1 MDYIIKIFPQI
12 MEGLGVTLGTFVV
25 TLVASIPLGVLIA
38 LCRVSKIR
46 ALRGIS
52 GFYTWVLRGTPLLLQ
67 MFLIFFG
74 LPAVGIQFFGRTR
87 LPYVFFA
94 FIINYAAYFAEIFR
108 SGIQSVEKGQLEAA
122 TLLGFSGPQIT
133 MKIVMPQVVKRTLPS
148 IGNEIITLIK
158 DTSLVYA
165 LGLTEIFKIAKSI
178 STRDVTIMPYIVVG
192 VIYLIL
198 TAVITKLLNVAEKKV
213 YYEE

>member
-12 MEGLGVTLGTFVV
+12 MEGLGVTLETFVV

-74 LPAVGIQFFGRTR
+74 LPAVGIQLFGRTR

>member
-1 MDYIIKIFPQI
+1 MSYIIQILPQI
-12 MEGLGVTLGTFVV
+12 LEGLGVTLGTFAI
-25 TLVASIPLGVLIA
+25 TLVVSIPVGVLVA

-46 ALRGIS
+46 VLRWIS
-52 GFYTWVLRGTPLLLQ
+52 GFYTWLLRGTPLLLQ

-74 LPAVGIQFFGRTR
+74 LPAVGVRLFGRTR

-108 SGIQSVEKGQLEAA
+108 SGIQSVEKGQIEAA
-122 TLLGFSGPQIT
+122 RLLGFSGAQINL
-133 MKIVMPQVVKRTLPS
+133 KIVMPQVVKRTLPS

-165 LGLTEIFKIAKSI
+165 LGITEIFKIAKSI
-178 STRDVTIMPYIVVG
+178 STRDVTLAPYLVVG

-198 TAVITKLLNVAEKKV
+198 TAVITKLLNRAEKKV

>member
-74 LPAVGIQFFGRTR
+74 LPAVGIQLFGRTR

-94 FIINYAAYFAEIFR
+94 FIIQFKRIFCR
-108 SGIQSVEKGQLEAA
+108 N
-122 TLLGFSGPQIT
+122 F
-133 MKIVMPQVVKRTLPS
+133 
-148 IGNEIITLIK
+148 
-158 DTSLVYA
+158 
-165 LGLTEIFKIAKSI
+165 
-178 STRDVTIMPYIVVG
+178 
-192 VIYLIL
+192 
-198 TAVITKLLNVAEKKV
+198 
-213 YYEE
+213 

>member
-1 MDYIIKIFPQI
+1 MSYIIQILPQI
-12 MEGLGVTLGTFVV
+12 MEGMGVTLGTFAV
-25 TLVASIPLGVLIA
+25 TLVLSIPIGALVS
-38 LCRVSKIR
+38 LCRVSR
-46 ALRGIS
+46 VRVLRWIS

-74 LPAVGIQFFGRTR
+74 LPAVGIRLFGRMR

-108 SGIQSVEKGQLEAA
+108 SGIQSVEKGQIEAA
-122 TLLGFSGPQIT
+122 KLLGLSNAQINL
-133 MKIVMPQVVKRTLPS
+133 KIVMPQVIKRTLPS

-165 LGLTEIFKIAKSI
+165 LGITEIFKIAKSI
-178 STRDVTIMPYIVVG
+178 STRDVTLTPYIVVG

-198 TAVITKLLNVAEKKV
+198 TAVITKLLNQAEKKV

>member
-1 MDYIIKIFPQI
+1 MDYIVKILPQI
-12 MEGLGVTLGTFVV
+12 LQGLGITLGTFAI
-25 TLVASIPLGVLIA
+25 TLVLSIPLGALIS
-38 LCRVSKIR
+38 LCRVSKVKV
-46 ALRGIS
+46 LRWIS
-52 GFYTWVLRGTPLLLQ
+52 GFYTWILRGTPLLLQ

-74 LPAVGIQFFGRTR
+74 LPAVGIQLFGRTR

-122 TLLGFSGPQIT
+122 RLLGFNSAQINL
-133 MKIVMPQVVKRTLPS
+133 KIVMPQVVKRTLPS

-165 LGLTEIFKIAKSI
+165 LGITEIFKIAKSI
-178 STRDVTIMPYIVVG
+178 STRDVTLTPYIVVG
-192 VIYLIL
+192 VIYLVL
-198 TAVITKLLNVAEKKV
+198 TAVITRLLNQAEKKV

>member
-1 MDYIIKIFPQI
+1 M
-12 MEGLGVTLGTFVV
+12 V

-74 LPAVGIQFFGRTR
+74 LPAVGIQLFGRTR

>member
-1 MDYIIKIFPQI
+1 MSYIIQILPQI
-12 MEGLGVTLGTFVV
+12 MEGMGVTLGTFAV
-25 TLVASIPLGVLIA
+25 TLVLSIPIGALVS
-38 LCRVSKIR
+38 LCRVSR
-46 ALRGIS
+46 VRVLRWIS

-74 LPAVGIQFFGRTR
+74 LPAVGIRLFGRTG

-108 SGIQSVEKGQLEAA
+108 SGIQSVEKGQIEAA
-122 TLLGFSGPQIT
+122 KLLGLSNAQINL
-133 MKIVMPQVVKRTLPS
+133 KIVMPQVIKRTLPS

-165 LGLTEIFKIAKSI
+165 LGITEIFKIAKSI
-178 STRDVTIMPYIVVG
+178 STRDVTLTPYIVVG

-198 TAVITKLLNVAEKKV
+198 TAVITKLLNQAEKKV

>member
-1 MDYIIKIFPQI
+1 MSYIIQILPQI
-12 MEGLGVTLGTFVV
+12 LEGMGITLGTFAV
-25 TLVASIPLGVLIA
+25 TLVLSIPLGALVA
-38 LCRVSKIR
+38 LCRISKIP
-46 ALRGIS
+46 ALRAIS

-74 LPAVGIQFFGRTR
+74 LPSVGIRLFGRSR

-108 SGIQSVEKGQLEAA
+108 SGIQSVEKGQIEAA
-122 TLLGFSGPQIT
+122 KLLGFSSAQINL
-133 MKIVMPQVVKRTLPS
+133 KIVMPQVIKRTLPS

-165 LGLTEIFKIAKSI
+165 LGITEIFKIAKSI
-178 STRDVTIMPYIVVG
+178 STRDVTLTPYVVVG
-192 VIYLIL
+192 VVYLVL
-198 TAVITKLLNVAEKKV
+198 TAVITKLLGRAEKKV